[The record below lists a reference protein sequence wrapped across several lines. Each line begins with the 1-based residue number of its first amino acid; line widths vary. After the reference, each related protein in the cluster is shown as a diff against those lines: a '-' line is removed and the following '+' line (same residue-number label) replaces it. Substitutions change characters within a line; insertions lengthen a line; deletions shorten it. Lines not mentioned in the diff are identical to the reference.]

1 MINCMVGIQKK
12 KKNKKK
18 TDEESKE
25 GRLGN
30 LVFYIGDL
38 WQRKTTYSS
47 YGQKQILTFFHQL
60 HTLVTIYGIESTTL
74 LLETWLQIL
83 DLDSNSEIARSNK
96 GNAEYSV
103 EDSRM

>member
-1 MINCMVGIQKK
+1 MKVLIKIKHSFTNRELVGYVMINCMVGIEKKK

-38 WQRKTTYSS
+38 W
-47 YGQKQILTFFHQL
+47 
-60 HTLVTIYGIESTTL
+60 
-74 LLETWLQIL
+74 
-83 DLDSNSEIARSNK
+83 
-96 GNAEYSV
+96 
-103 EDSRM
+103 